1 MAGCLWD
8 EGAVPD
14 MDAPDGIPTMAA
26 RSEPKL
32 APKLVIVMKGYP
44 RLSETFIAQE
54 LLSLQRRG
62 LDFEI
67 WSLREPT
74 DGKVHPI
81 HRAITAP
88 VRYLPEYLY
97 RAPRRVLG
105 AWWRSRRLPGYPRA
119 RAQWLRDLARDPTPN
134 RIRRFGQA
142 LVLADELPTSIRHLY
157 VHFLHTP
164 GSVTRY
170 AADMRGLGWSCS
182 AHAKDI
188 YTIPTW
194 DKAEKL
200 GSMAWLVTCTAA
212 NVQHLRALAGSDSG
226 KVHLQYHGLDGA
238 RFASVPR
245 PASLTDGSGREP
257 VRLLSVGRAV
267 PKKGYDRLLQALAL
281 LPPDLQWRFEHVGGG
296 EGLGA
301 LKAQAE
307 LLGLTARIN
316 WHGSATQ
323 DTVLERLR
331 ASDLFVLA
339 SRIADDGDR
348 DGLPN
353 VLMEAQSQALAC
365 VATAVSAIPELISD
379 GETGLLVPPD
389 DVPALAQALER
400 LIRDPVL
407 RQQLGAAGEVRVRS
421 VFAHDAT
428 IDDLLAL
435 LRPHLANEATGRLEA
450 T

>member
-1 MAGCLWD
+1 
-8 EGAVPD
+8 
-14 MDAPDGIPTMAA
+14 
-26 RSEPKL
+26 
-32 APKLVIVMKGYP
+32 MKGYP

-67 WSLREPT
+67 WSLRAPT

-81 HRAITAP
+81 HEAIAAP

-97 RAPRRVLG
+97 RAPARLLG
-105 AWWRSRRLPGYPRA
+105 AWWRSRRLPGYRPA
-119 RAQWLRDLARDPTPN
+119 RSKWLRDLMRDPTPN

-142 LVLADELPTSIRHLY
+142 LVLADELPATVRHLY

-170 AADMRGLGWSCS
+170 AAEMRGLGWSCS

-188 YTIPTW
+188 YTIPAW
-194 DKAEKL
+194 EKAEKL

-212 NVQHLRALAGSDSG
+212 NVDHLRALAGPSAG
-226 KVHLQYHGLDGA
+226 KVHLQYHGLDGG
-238 RFASVPR
+238 RFAAVPR
-245 PASLTDGSGREP
+245 PVPHADGSGREP

-281 LPPDLQWRFEHVGGG
+281 LPPDLQWTFEHIGGG
-296 EGLGA
+296 AGLGA
-301 LKAQAE
+301 LKVQAQS
-307 LLGLTARIN
+307 LGLAGRIR
-316 WHGSATQ
+316 WRGSATQ
-323 DTVLERLR
+323 ETVLERMR

-365 VATAVSAIPELISD
+365 VATAVSAIPELIRD

-389 DVPALAQALER
+389 DIMALARAMER
-400 LIRDPVL
+400 LMRDPLL
-407 RQQLGAAGEVRVRS
+407 RQRLGAAGEARVRS
-421 VFAHDAT
+421 AFAHDAT

-435 LRPHLANEATGRLEA
+435 LRPHLGTEATGLSGA
-450 T
+450 A